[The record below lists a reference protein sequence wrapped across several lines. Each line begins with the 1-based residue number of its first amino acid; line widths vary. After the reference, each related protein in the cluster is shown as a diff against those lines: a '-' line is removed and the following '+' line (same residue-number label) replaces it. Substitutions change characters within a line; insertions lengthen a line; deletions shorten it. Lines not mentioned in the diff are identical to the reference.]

1 MIGQTAGTVRSLP
14 DDIKRGMDMSVSK
27 SAFIA
32 IVGRPN
38 VGKSSILNKILGQK
52 ITIVSSKPQTTR
64 NRIIG
69 VYTNGDTQIVFIDTP
84 GLHKPHNSLGEYM
97 VRSVK
102 ESVGGVDACLLVAE
116 CEKLPGDTEKQL
128 AERFKAQ
135 HIPAV
140 LALNKIDRLPD
151 KSALMEKL
159 AAYSEI
165 CDFDDIVPVSA
176 QNGSGMNDLIKA
188 LEKQASE
195 GAHFFDD
202 DALTDQPDRVLAGEI
217 VREKI
222 LRLTDKEI
230 PHGAAVVVERFKT
243 RENGEV
249 IDVDATIY
257 CERESHKGILIG
269 KGGAMLK
276 KIGTYA
282 REDMERFFG
291 CKINLKLWIKV
302 KEGWRDREDV
312 LRSLGYDP
320 ANFD

>member
-1 MIGQTAGTVRSLP
+1 MAEQ
-14 DDIKRGMDMSVSK
+14 K

-38 VGKSSILNKILGQK
+38 VGKSSILNRILGQK

-69 VYTNGDTQIVFIDTP
+69 VYTHGDTQLVFIDTP

-102 ESVGGVDACLLVAE
+102 ESVGGVDACLLTAE
-116 CEKLPGDTEKQL
+116 CDRLPGDTEKQL
-128 AERFKAQ
+128 MARFKAQ

-140 LALNKIDRLPD
+140 LALNKIDKLAD
-151 KSALMEKL
+151 KSQLMEKL
-159 AAYSEI
+159 AAYSREF
-165 CDFDDIVPVSA
+165 DFEDIVPVSA
-176 QNGSGMNDLIKA
+176 QNGSGIKELVAA
-188 LEKQASE
+188 LEKQAGE
-195 GAHFFDD
+195 CTHFFDD

-230 PHGAAVVVERFKT
+230 PHGAAVVVERFKQ
-243 RENGEV
+243 RENSD
-249 IDVDATIY
+249 ITDVDATIY
-257 CERESHKGILIG
+257 CERDGHKGIIIG

-282 REDMERFFG
+282 RQDMERFFG
-291 CKINLKLWIKV
+291 CKINLRLWVKV
-302 KEGWRDREDV
+302 KEGWRDREDI
-312 LRSLGYDP
+312 LRSLGYDA

>member
-1 MIGQTAGTVRSLP
+1 MGVQ
-14 DDIKRGMDMSVSK
+14 K

-38 VGKSSILNKILGQK
+38 VGKSSILNRLLGQK

-97 VRSVK
+97 VRSVR

-116 CEKLPGDTEKQL
+116 CDRLPGDTEKQL
-128 AERFKAQ
+128 MARFSQQ

-140 LALNKIDRLPD
+140 LALNKIDRLSD
-151 KSALMEKL
+151 KSVLMEKM
-159 AAYSEI
+159 AAYSQEY
-165 CDFDDIVPVSA
+165 DFDDIVPVSA
-176 QNGSGMNDLIKA
+176 QTGSGMNELLRA
-188 LEKQASE
+188 LEKQADE
-195 GAHFFDD
+195 GQHFFDD

-230 PHGAAVVVERFKT
+230 PHGAAVVVERFKQ
-243 RENGEV
+243 REDSDV
-249 IDVDATIY
+249 TDVDATIY
-257 CERESHKGILIG
+257 CERDGHKGILIG

-282 REDMERFFG
+282 RQDMERFFG
-291 CKINLKLWIKV
+291 CKINLRLWVKV
-302 KEGWRDREDV
+302 KENWRDREDV